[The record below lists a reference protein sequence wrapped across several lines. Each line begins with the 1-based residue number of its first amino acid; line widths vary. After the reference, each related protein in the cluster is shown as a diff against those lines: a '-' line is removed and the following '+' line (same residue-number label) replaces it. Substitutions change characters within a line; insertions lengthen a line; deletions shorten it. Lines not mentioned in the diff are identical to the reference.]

1 LWARKRQS
9 GGVGFPI
16 FEGPETLA
24 SIAGAKAA
32 TPWSRVPV
40 EQMEPA
46 HLGNDL
52 IESPQDNYRPLLLG
66 AFMLGAQVL
75 GQ

>member
-1 LWARKRQS
+1 
-9 GGVGFPI
+9 
-16 FEGPETLA
+16 
-24 SIAGAKAA
+24 
-32 TPWSRVPV
+32 
-40 EQMEPA
+40 MEPA

-52 IESPQDNYRPLLLG
+52 IESPQDNYRALLLG